1 MEVYAGINKDVD
13 THKTRLDARDA
24 MLAKEKERLVKQAG
38 GLAGSFVMG

>member
-13 THKTRLDARDA
+13 AHKTRLDARDA

-38 GLAGSFVMG
+38 GLAGSFILG